1 MRPPLPGVQKY
12 GIKTVAYVHCLIQ
25 KEILREPISK
35 INNGMV
41 TGPLRLLSN
50 MVKIASKPGI
60 NMTVLLL
67 NQVMIVE
74 VISAEWEL
82 RTIDNFF
89 KKKKKL

>member
-1 MRPPLPGVQKY
+1 MIR
-12 GIKTVAYVHCLIQ
+12 
-25 KEILREPISK
+25 KETLREPISK

-41 TGPLRLLSN
+41 TGPSRLLSN

-67 NQVMIVE
+67 NKVMIVE

-89 KKKKKL
+89 KKKKR